1 MARKEKTYN
10 VLYKT
15 TCNIDQMYYI
25 GIHSTNNLD
34 DGYLG
39 SGQKL
44 WHKIRYH
51 GKENFS
57 IEYLEFFKTRKELS
71 DREIEIVNESL
82 IKDPMCMN
90 LCLGGDLG
98 FTQEQLIRGA
108 KTTSEKVWKDPIFVE
123 MMKKTGSETM
133 SNLWKDPEFV
143 KKATEAG
150 SKAFKG
156 KTHSIEFK
164 ERMSKVMSEK
174 QSGSKNSQ
182 FGKIWVYNL
191 ELKESKKIEK
201 NELDLYLR
209 SGWSRGR
216 KMKFQ
221 KFAEV
226 AQWQSKPAK
235 TGRDAIGSIPAFGSK
250 NNP

>member
-1 MARKEKTYN
+1 M
-10 VLYKT
+10 
-15 TCNIDQMYYI
+15 
-25 GIHSTNNLD
+25 HSTSNPEDNYM
-34 DGYLG
+34 GG
-39 SGQKL
+39 GKR
-44 WHKIRYH
+44 IRNSIRKH
-51 GKENFS
+51 GVEAHEKE
-57 IEYLEFFKTRKELS
+57 ILAFFES
-71 DREIEIVNESL
+71 RESLAIAERNMVNEEL
-82 IKDPMCMN
+82 VKDPLCMN
-90 LCLGGDLG
+90 LAIGGVG
-98 FTQEQLIRGA
+98 GAGCFTQEQLIQGA

-174 QSGSKNSQ
+174 QRGSKNSQ

-216 KMKFQ
+216 KMKF
-221 KFAEV
+221 
-226 AQWQSKPAK
+226 
-235 TGRDAIGSIPAFGSK
+235 
-250 NNP
+250 